1 MGLLKS
7 PIHPYVANT
16 PNPFT
21 KELQAARELF
31 LREIDN
37 TEGWEGELHPHWVLW
52 DEGIS
57 LITNTPVWIEH
68 GEKQEVKLEKKALE
82 PHEVGKSVVPMVS
95 MQSSGHVTCTD

>member
-7 PIHPYVANT
+7 PIHPYVPNT

-37 TEGWEGELHPHWVLW
+37 TEGWEGEEE
-52 DEGIS
+52 DIEAFGIA
-57 LITNTPVWIEH
+57 IH
-68 GEKQEVKLEKKALE
+68 KQ
-82 PHEVGKSVVPMVS
+82 
-95 MQSSGHVTCTD
+95 